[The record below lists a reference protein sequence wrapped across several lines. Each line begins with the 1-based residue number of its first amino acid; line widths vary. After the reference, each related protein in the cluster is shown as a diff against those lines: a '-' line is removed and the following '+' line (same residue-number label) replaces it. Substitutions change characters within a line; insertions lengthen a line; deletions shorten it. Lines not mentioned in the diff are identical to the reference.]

1 MATHPIRLLVVDDDP
16 GMRDGMALTL
26 KRAGHVVEQARSAE
40 DALRLVKPGS
50 FDAVITDY
58 RMTGM
63 DGLQLTA
70 RLKAIDPGLPVV
82 LVTAFG
88 SLDTAREAMRL
99 GAFDYLA
106 KPFGPEELVTA
117 VKKAIRGDNL
127 LRAEEPEDAPVILTQ
142 DPALVETLALA
153 RRAADSK
160 ATILIQAESGTG
172 KELLGNLI
180 HATSPR
186 RKGPLVAIN
195 CAAIPETLLESELFG
210 FDKGAFTGAT
220 ASKAGRFEQADGG
233 TLVLDEI
240 GELPLP
246 LQGKILRALQER
258 VVDRLGGT
266 RPIPVDV
273 RVIALTNRDLL
284 AEVRAGR
291 FREDLYYRL
300 NVIPLK
306 LPPLRDRPGDL
317 ALLAAHFAERYSR
330 ENGRPVPVLGPS
342 FLAALIRHTWP
353 GNIRELE
360 NALQRC
366 VVLCH
371 RPQLVAEDLR
381 WMLNAEQMDGLPEDP
396 PLPEPAPV
404 DSTEELEPRRL
415 PKDHRLWGSDSA
427 GILVADP
434 QKPLQGTPLG
444 TLVALPLGLPL
455 PDLERFWLLSTLAG
469 LEGNRTHAATQ
480 LDVALRTVRNKI
492 NLYRDQGFRIP
503 PSGRDREDED

>member
-1 MATHPIRLLVVDDDP
+1 MAINPIRLLVVDDDP

-40 DALRLVKPGS
+40 DALRLVRPGA

-106 KPFGPEELVTA
+106 KPFGPEELVMA
-117 VKKAIRGDNL
+117 VKKAIRSDNV
-127 LRAEEPEDAPVILTQ
+127 LRAEEPEDAPVILSQ
-142 DPALVETLALA
+142 DPVMVETLALA

-210 FDKGAFTGAT
+210 YEKGAFTGAT
-220 ASKAGRFEQADGG
+220 TSKAGRFEQADGG

-284 AEVRAGR
+284 TEVRAGR

-306 LPPLRDRPGDL
+306 LPPLRERPADIT
-317 ALLAAHFAERYSR
+317 LLAAHFTERYAR
-330 ENGRPVPVLGPS
+330 ENGRPVPSLGPS
-342 FLAALIRHTWP
+342 FMVALTRHNWP

-360 NALQRC
+360 NAIQRC
-366 VVLCH
+366 VVLSH
-371 RPQLVAEDLR
+371 RAQLMGEDLR
-381 WMLNAEQMDGLPEDP
+381 WMLSAEQMEGLPEDP
-396 PLPEPAPV
+396 EILDPVILEPEF
-404 DSTEELEPRRL
+404 ELEPRRQ
-415 PKDHRLWGSDSA
+415 PKPHRSA
-427 GILVADP
+427 EGDTAAILIADP
-434 QKPLQGTPLG
+434 QKPLNGVPLG
-444 TLVALPLGLPL
+444 TLVAVPLGMPL

-469 LEGNRTHAATQ
+469 LEGNRTHTASQ
-480 LDVALRTVRNKI
+480 LNVALRTIRNKI
-492 NLYRDQGFRIP
+492 NLYRDQGFKIP